1 MNDDVIEVPVE
12 QPEPGRGAARNAVL
26 GLGLVALVVFG
37 GFLLQALSGG
47 GGGSDS
53 AEGAVR
59 KLADAVSSED
69 LLGALAVIA
78 PGEVGSLDRAV
89 NTAFGKAEEYEII
102 DSAARPFAGFDLNV
116 HDLALDSEEMA
127 PGFVKVSITSGR
139 IDAGTHPEQFAEL
152 IRGRGGMEPASTS
165 IDLVD
170 VLCEEGCPGGIDH
183 PFLMAVEE
191 GGRWYVSGAYTA
203 FEYWRLMQGLPEP
216 DLGSART
223 LAAGGAESP
232 EAAVEAMFEA
242 ATTLDMER
250 LGSLVLPEE
259 LGAAYDYRA
268 AITAAIDEQDD
279 MPSPLFEVDD
289 LELKATRNGNTA
301 DVTIEAGTLRFGEPG
316 ESGETT
322 VQFSDNGCVQITSR
336 YESFTETFDD
346 EAPAEL
352 GMRVDDDGAVELWS
366 DDSGG
371 WVPAG
376 EEFPGD
382 FEETFGDEET
392 AMLEGL
398 GIDFSGEGGVDEMT
412 IDTCEDDG
420 LFMPPPLSLG
430 SGPVPNGIRTVE
442 RDGHWYVTL
451 VGSLVDGAETAIE
464 TFDRRSVYMMFGL
477 AHRIEP
483 DGAVAIG
490 EAVEGELSSFADFDV
505 RTLQGR
511 SGDEI
516 VLRVESEDT
525 GAGPFSGV
533 SEGFAFP
540 TMYGPDGEP
549 LWQTY
554 AGEAALFG
562 LPEDGEYRIVVQGSG
577 NYTLRVEKAD
587 VPSLPVPG
595 SVNGTVDGFGSEG
608 FLGDPFQDAP
618 VYAVD
623 VPEGARVAIRSEPG
637 PERLWVNAQPAA
649 TPSDE
654 GAIVAYVEESF
665 GAGSGTSNATIL
677 DSGVATRWYLTVMP
691 GFDES
696 TFGGPFGPDGMPTPD
711 ASGPIEFTLTAEV
724 VDGG

>member
-1 MNDDVIEVPVE
+1 M
-12 QPEPGRGAARNAVL
+12 L

-59 KLADAVSSED
+59 ELADAVSSED

-89 NTAFGKAEEYEII
+89 SSVFRKAEEYEIV

-165 IDLVD
+165 IDLGD

-183 PFLMAVEE
+183 PFLMAVED
-191 GGRWYVSGAYTA
+191 GGRWYVSAAYTA
-203 FEYWRLMQGLPEP
+203 FEYWRLSEGLPEP
-216 DLGSART
+216 DLGSARA
-223 LAAGGAESP
+223 LAAGGDESP

-279 MPSPLFEVDD
+279 IPSPLFEIDD

-301 DVTIEAGTLRFGEPG
+301 DVTIEAGTLRFGNPG
-316 ESGETT
+316 EPGETT
-322 VQFSDNGCVQITSR
+322 VQFSGDGCMQITSR
-336 YESFTETFDD
+336 YESFTETFVDEASAELTIDD
-346 EAPAEL
+346 EAAL
-352 GMRVDDDGAVELWS
+352 ELWS
-366 DDSGG
+366 YDSGAAAEG

-382 FEETFGDEET
+382 FEEVLGDEEA
-392 AMLEGL
+392 AMLEEL
-398 GIDFSGEGGVDEMT
+398 GIDFSGEDGVDEMT
-412 IDTCEDDG
+412 IDTCEEG
-420 LFMPPPLSLG
+420 GPFMPPPLSVG
-430 SGPVPNGIRTVE
+430 SGPVPSGIRTVE
-442 RDGHWYVTL
+442 RDGRWYVTL
-451 VGSLVDGAETAIE
+451 VGSLVDGAEKTTE
-464 TFDRRSVYMMFGL
+464 MFDRRSVYMMFGL

-490 EAVEGELSSFADFDV
+490 EAVEGELASFADFDV
-505 RTLQGR
+505 WTLQGR
-511 SGDEI
+511 AGEEI
-516 VLRVESEDT
+516 VLRVGSED
-525 GAGPFSGV
+525 AGDLPFSAGG
-533 SEGFAFP
+533 SFAFP
-540 TMYGPDGEP
+540 ALYGPDGEEV
-549 LWQTY
+549 WGTY
-554 AGEAALFG
+554 AGEAPLFS

-577 NYTLRVEKAD
+577 DYTLRVEQAD
-587 VPSLPVPG
+587 VPALPVPG
-595 SVNGTVDGFGSEG
+595 SVSGTLDGFGSEG

-623 VPEGARVAIRSEPG
+623 VPEGTRVAIRSEPG

-654 GAIVAYVEESF
+654 GAFVEYVEESF

-677 DSGVATRWYLTVMP
+677 DSDVATRWYLTVMP

-696 TFGGPFGPDGMPTPD
+696 MFGGPFGPDGEPIGEPST
-711 ASGPIEFTLTAEV
+711 GPIEFTLTAEV